1 MTAGKKMHMN
11 EDSLRQTL
19 LRCKSG
25 DEQALAALIAW
36 QMPRIR
42 AAAQAGVCPGL
53 DFEDAVQEGIIALFN
68 AINTYSEDKGASFAT
83 YASLCIRNGIVT
95 ARRSARRKKHALL
108 NDSLSME
115 QVQCTPATEMTPEQT
130 VEINERLS
138 SAMQGIATRL
148 SSLERQVLLLF
159 LDGASYSTIAQR
171 LNISEKTVDNALQRV
186 RTKLSRV

>member
-42 AAAQAGVCPGL
+42 AA
-53 DFEDAVQEGIIALFN
+53 
-68 AINTYSEDKGASFAT
+68 
-83 YASLCIRNGIVT
+83 
-95 ARRSARRKKHALL
+95 
-108 NDSLSME
+108 
-115 QVQCTPATEMTPEQT
+115 ATEMTPEQT